1 MNGRG
6 FEDSCEGGLGHEGG
20 MTEVVEIG
28 LIILYRGYLHG
39 LCCNELKK
47 KMIYGKTFQI
57 LPVGTSAQS

>member
-1 MNGRG
+1 MGRG
-6 FEDSCEGGLGHEGG
+6 SGDSCEGGLCHEGG

-39 LCCNELKK
+39 FCCNELK

-57 LPVGTSAQS
+57 LPVGSSAQS